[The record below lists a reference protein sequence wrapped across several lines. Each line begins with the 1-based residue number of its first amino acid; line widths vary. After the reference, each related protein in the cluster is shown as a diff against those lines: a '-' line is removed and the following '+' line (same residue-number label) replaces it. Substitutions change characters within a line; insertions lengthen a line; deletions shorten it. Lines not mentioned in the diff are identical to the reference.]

1 MERTGTERPLW
12 RRYLEQADPLVAAEV
27 LIFLFVGV
35 FFFWPLYEAVQAGLT
50 AEGRFSFYWLGR
62 LFSNR
67 IVLGQIANSFLLA
80 CVTTAL
86 CLVLTMPMAIVS
98 TRYQF
103 RGQGILTGLLLV
115 PLILPPFVGA
125 LSIKRYLGQFGI
137 LNLVLERLGVLDLS
151 SGRPPDWLGSGF
163 WVVTVLQTLNL
174 FPILYLNLS
183 AALANLDPAYAQAA
197 RNLGA
202 GKWTVFRRITLPLL
216 RPGIFA
222 GGSIVFIWSFTDIG
236 TPLMVGYEEL
246 ASVRIFKELARADVS
261 GRTYSL
267 VLVMLVLSVLFY
279 VLGKVVFGRSSG
291 AESAKAST
299 ASAGQRLGFWGTLGA
314 WVFFGGVILLAILP
328 HIGVV
333 LTAVSGQWIKTIL
346 PERYTLDH
354 LLFVL
359 RQPEPRRAV
368 LNSLVYAGLSTT
380 LDLVIGSAA
389 AWMLVRRR
397 LRGARV
403 LDLCLMLPLAVPGV
417 ILAAGYIAMTAP
429 GRLLEAIGPMRNP
442 TMLLVIAYT
451 IRRAPFV
458 VRGVTAGLQQIPE
471 TLEQAARNLGATAG
485 QAIRRITVPLIA
497 ANLIASGLLTFSYAM
512 LEVSDSLVLAQLRV
526 HYPIT
531 KEIYTQAY
539 SANTD
544 AMQIAASLGLLGM
557 LVLGGSLAAA
567 AVLMGKRLG
576 AVFRA

>member
-1 MERTGTERPLW
+1 LAYAEPL
-12 RRYLEQADPLVAAEV
+12 AAAEV

-35 FFFWPLYEAVQAGLT
+35 FFIWPLAEVIGAGLSF
-50 AEGRFSFYWLGR
+50 EGRFSFYWLGR

-67 IVLGQIANSFLLA
+67 ILLGQIGNSFLLA
-80 CVTTAL
+80 CATTGL

-125 LSIKRYLGQFGI
+125 LSVKRFLGQFGI

-163 WVVTVLQTLNL
+163 WVVTILQTLNL

-202 GKWTVFRRITLPLL
+202 GRWTVFRRITLPLL
-216 RPGIFA
+216 RGGIFA

-246 ASVRIFKELARADVS
+246 ASVKIFKELARADVS

-279 VLGKVVFGRSSG
+279 VLGKVVFGRG
-291 AESAKAST
+291 IGGQTAKGST
-299 ASAGQRLGFWGTLGA
+299 ASSSVRLGFWGTLGV
-314 WVFFGGVILLAILP
+314 WVFFGVVIGAAVLP

-346 PERYTLDH
+346 PERYTLEH
-354 LLFVL
+354 LRFVL
-359 RQPEPRRAV
+359 EQGEPRRAV
-368 LNSLVYAGLSTT
+368 LNSLMYAGLSTG

-397 LRGARV
+397 LPGARV

-429 GRLLEAIGPMRNP
+429 GRLFEAIGPMRNP

-471 TLEQAARNLGATAG
+471 TLEEAARNLGATAA
-485 QAIRRITVPLIA
+485 QAVRKITVPLIA

-539 SANTD
+539 SANAD